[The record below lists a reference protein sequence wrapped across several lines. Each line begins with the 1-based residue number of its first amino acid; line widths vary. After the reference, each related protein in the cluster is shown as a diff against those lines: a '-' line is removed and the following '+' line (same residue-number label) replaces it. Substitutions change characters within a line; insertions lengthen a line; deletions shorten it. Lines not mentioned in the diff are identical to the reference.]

1 MDIRHAIRL
10 LVEGT
15 SLTHAEMRD
24 VMQAIMAGEA
34 SPAQIGGFLVAL
46 RMKGETVD
54 EVVAAAEVIR
64 SVATRVEIPVHR
76 LVDTC
81 GTGGDGAHTFNIS
94 TAAAFVAAAAGVRIA
109 KHGSRSVSSR
119 SGSADLLE
127 AAGVRLDLDAS
138 DVRDAVETVGLGFLF
153 AQRHHSAMQHAAG
166 PRREIGIRTLFN
178 LLGPLTNPAGAKCQ
192 VLGVFSA
199 HWVEPLAEVLARLG
213 SEHALVVHAEDGLD
227 EISIAAP
234 TRVAELK
241 NGSITTSIV
250 TPESLG
256 VMRQSLESLSV
267 ESAEESLKVIR
278 EVFAGHQG
286 PERDIVAVN
295 AGAAIYVAGLSETL
309 LEGVEKAK
317 AVLDSGAAALK
328 LDALIRFSQSRSKS
342 HSAP

>member
-1 MDIRHAIRL
+1 MDIRNAIGL

-15 SLTHAEMRD
+15 SLSHAEMRD
-24 VMQAIMAGEA
+24 VMRAIMEGETT
-34 SPAQIGGFLVAL
+34 PAQIGAFLVAL
-46 RMKGETVD
+46 RVKGETVD

-64 SVATRVEIPVHR
+64 SVATRVDIPVHR

-127 AAGVRLDLDAS
+127 AAGVRLDLDAN
-138 DVRDAVETVGLGFLF
+138 DVREAVETVGLGFLF
-153 AQRHHSAMQHAAG
+153 AQRHHAAMQHAAG

-178 LLGPLTNPAGAKCQ
+178 LLGPLTNPAGARCQ
-192 VLGVFSA
+192 VLGVFSSS
-199 HWVEPLAEVLARLG
+199 WVEPLAEVLARLG

-234 TRVAELK
+234 TRIAELK
-241 NGSITTSIV
+241 DGSITTSVI

-256 VMRQSLESLSV
+256 VTRQSLESLSV
-267 ESAEESLKVIR
+267 ESAEESLAVIR
-278 EVFAGHQG
+278 GVFAGEPG
-286 PERDIVAVN
+286 PARDIVAVN

-309 LEGVEKAK
+309 KAGVDRARL
-317 AVLDSGAAALK
+317 VLDSGAAAMK
-328 LDALIRFSQSRSKS
+328 LEALIRFTQSRSRG
-342 HSAP
+342 HSAS

>member
-1 MDIRHAIRL
+1 MDIRNAIRL

-15 SLTHAEMRD
+15 HLTHAEMHD
-24 VMQAIMAGEA
+24 VMHAIMAGEA
-34 SPAQIGGFLVAL
+34 TPAQIAGFLVAL
-46 RMKGETVD
+46 RVKGETVD

-64 SVATRVEIPVHR
+64 SVATRVEIPSHR

-127 AAGVRLDLDAS
+127 AAGVRLDLEAK
-138 DVRDAVETVGLGFLF
+138 DVLDAVETVGIGFLF
-153 AQRHHSAMQHAAG
+153 AQRHHSAMQYAAG

-178 LLGPLTNPAGAKCQ
+178 LLGPLTNPAGARCQ
-192 VLGVFSA
+192 VLGVFSPA
-199 HWVEPLAEVLARLG
+199 WVEPLAEVLARLG

-234 TRVAELK
+234 THIAELK
-241 NGSITTSIV
+241 HGTITTSTI

-256 VMRQSLESLSV
+256 VVRQSLESLSV
-267 ESAEESLKVIR
+267 ESAEESLAVIR
-278 EVFAGHQG
+278 EVFAGKPG
-286 PERDIVAVN
+286 PARDIVAVN
-295 AGAAIYVAGLSETL
+295 AGAAIYVAGLSGSL
-309 LEGVEKAK
+309 NEGVEVARSS
-317 AVLDSGAAALK
+317 LDSGAAAMK
-328 LDALIRFSQSRSKS
+328 LEALVRFTQSRSKG
-342 HSAP
+342 HSPS